1 MDDKTFAEEQEHLD
15 AIYAELERVRDI
27 LTEELEVKH
36 KEAAKDL
43 KDLSEEVRIDFGGA
57 DETMETLAAIET
69 LNSVIDT
76 YNQQHDFE
84 VEKLGRCMMLLRQPY
99 FAKVRLQMRPGRPA
113 RDVYI
118 GSAGMTDRNRM
129 PLVVDWRNPVAETYY
144 NQQMG
149 PTSYKVDGR
158 VRTVN
163 LELRRQFD
171 ITRNHLN
178 AYFDT
183 TVAIEDSLLLNALKR
198 HHTEKLQAIT
208 ATIQREQNQ
217 VVRHDDVPVLLV
229 DGIAGSGK
237 TSVLLQRIA
246 FLFYRE
252 RSTLSPDQVFLFTP
266 NNVFEKYIDTVLPTL
281 GESNP
286 QTFTW
291 RDFLASLGLADRATG
306 AEDSP
311 ESLERLEAAVEHA
324 TLEEADLRDIR
335 QDDVVLLKA
344 SSVRGAVQKFERFG
358 LGPRMIALVKDELH
372 DRLDRRI
379 ASLAHDEDVQEAMLG
394 MDVDEQIEAFGEV
407 ISPANDDETYAYA
420 KKLLAK
426 RYAPA
431 HDQIESLAWLR
442 LDRIGCRLLGKTN
455 VSAAE
460 WMFLRLL
467 ITGHGADDARY
478 VMIDEVQD
486 YTPTQ
491 LIVLAR
497 YFGRAHFLL
506 LGDRNQAIHEGTA
519 TFEQIRD
526 IFTRTHGSVEEC
538 RLLTSYRSSPEITH
552 LFAGL
557 MDADE
562 RVQLSSVQREGVPPR
577 FHEVADGQAN
587 AEAYLQTLCQVVED
601 ASRGE
606 GLTAIV
612 AADRRRVSWLSKQL
626 AQRLTLPSDADA
638 DDAGEKDADAPA
650 EARPLVKTLKGDE
663 PLPARGVVLM
673 DLALAKGLEFDHV
686 IVPDAQ
692 ADVYPDTPLARR
704 RLYTAISRAMHE
716 VDLVSQGRISPLLA
730 DAMAEAAGGEA

>member
-1 MDDKTFAEEQEHLD
+1 
-15 AIYAELERVRDI
+15 
-27 LTEELEVKH
+27 
-36 KEAAKDL
+36 
-43 KDLSEEVRIDFGGA
+43 
-57 DETMETLAAIET
+57 
-69 LNSVIDT
+69 
-76 YNQQHDFE
+76 
-84 VEKLGRCMMLLRQPY
+84 
-99 FAKVRLQMRPGRPA
+99 
-113 RDVYI
+113 
-118 GSAGMTDRNRM
+118 
-129 PLVVDWRNPVAETYY
+129 
-144 NQQMG
+144 
-149 PTSYKVDGR
+149 
-158 VRTVN
+158 
-163 LELRRQFD
+163 
-171 ITRNHLN
+171 
-178 AYFDT
+178 
-183 TVAIEDSLLLNALKR
+183 
-198 HHTEKLQAIT
+198 
-208 ATIQREQNQ
+208 
-217 VVRHDDVPVLLV
+217 
-229 DGIAGSGK
+229 
-237 TSVLLQRIA
+237 
-246 FLFYRE
+246 
-252 RSTLSPDQVFLFTP
+252 
-266 NNVFEKYIDTVLPTL
+266 
-281 GESNP
+281 
-286 QTFTW
+286 
-291 RDFLASLGLADRATG
+291 
-306 AEDSP
+306 
-311 ESLERLEAAVEHA
+311 
-324 TLEEADLRDIR
+324 
-335 QDDVVLLKA
+335 
-344 SSVRGAVQKFERFG
+344 
-358 LGPRMIALVKDELH
+358 
-372 DRLDRRI
+372 
-379 ASLAHDEDVQEAMLG
+379 
-394 MDVDEQIEAFGEV
+394 
-407 ISPANDDETYAYA
+407 
-420 KKLLAK
+420 
-426 RYAPA
+426 
-431 HDQIESLAWLR
+431 
-442 LDRIGCRLLGKTN
+442 
-455 VSAAE
+455 
-460 WMFLRLL
+460 MFLRLL

>member
-1 MDDKTFAEEQEHLD
+1 MEDKIFSQEQEHLTK
-15 AIYAELERVRDI
+15 IYAQLEEMRDI
-27 LTEELEVKH
+27 LTEEIEVKH
-36 KEAAKDL
+36 RQAAKDL
-43 KDLSEEVRIDFGGA
+43 KDLSDEVRIDFGGA

-118 GSAGMTDRNRM
+118 GSAGMTDKNRM
-129 PLVVDWRNPVAETYY
+129 PLIVDWRNPVAETYY
-144 NQQMG
+144 NQEMG

-171 ITRNHLN
+171 ITRDHLN

-183 TVAIEDSLLLNALKR
+183 TVAIEDSLLLGALRR
-198 HHTEKLQAIT
+198 HHSQKLQAIT
-208 ATIQREQNQ
+208 ATIQREQNR

-252 RSTLSPDQVFLFTP
+252 RQTLRPDQVYLFTP

-291 RDFLASLGLADRATG
+291 RDFLAGMGLADRATG
-306 AEDSP
+306 ADDSP
-311 ESLERLEAAVEHA
+311 ESLARLERGLEGA
-324 TLEEADLRDIR
+324 TLDEADLRDVR
-335 QDDVVLLKA
+335 VGDTVLLRAGSVA
-344 SSVRGAVQKFERFG
+344 SAVRKFERFG
-358 LGPRMIALVKDELH
+358 VGPRMMALVKDELH

-379 ASLAHDEDVQEAMLG
+379 ATMAHDEELQEQMLA
-394 MDVDEQIEAFGEV
+394 MDVDEQVEAFGEV
-407 ISPANDDETYAYA
+407 IAPSNDDEILAYA
-420 KKLLAK
+420 KRLLAA
-426 RYAPA
+426 RFAPA
-431 HDQIESLAWLR
+431 HDDIENLTWLR
-442 LDRIGCRLLGKTN
+442 LDRLGCRMLGKTN
-455 VSAAE
+455 MSAAE
-460 WMFLRLL
+460 WLFLKMLV
-467 ITGHGADDARY
+467 TGHGADDARY

-486 YTPTQ
+486 YTQTQ
-491 LIVLAR
+491 LMVLAR
-497 YFGRAHFLL
+497 HFGRAHFLL

-519 TFEQIRD
+519 TFAQIRQ
-526 IFTRTHGSVEEC
+526 IFESTHGSVEEC
-538 RLLTSYRSSPEITH
+538 QLLTSYRSSPEITR
-552 LFAGL
+552 LFASL

-562 RVQLSSVQREGVPPR
+562 RVQLTSVQREGVAPG
-577 FHEVADGQAN
+577 FTQVADGQDDPD
-587 AEAYLQTLCQVVED
+587 AYLD
-601 ASRGE
+601 ALAQIVNAAAADE
-606 GLTAIV
+606 GLTAVV
-612 AADRRRVSWLSKQL
+612 AADRRRVAWLSK
-626 AQRLTLPSDADA
+626 RL
-638 DDAGEKDADAPA
+638 GEKCPA
-650 EARPLVKTLKGDE
+650 LVTMRGSE
-663 PLPARGVVLM
+663 ELPKDGVVLM

-692 ADVYPDTPLARR
+692 ADAYPDTPLARR
-704 RLYTAISRAMHE
+704 RLYTAVSRAMHR
-716 VDLVSQGRISPLLA
+716 VDLVSQGAMSPLLA
-730 DAMAEAAGGEA
+730 EAARQVDAATQAAAR